1 MSDLAIVLCV
11 GFVCVTALLIAYTV
25 LQQSN
30 NRNGDKR

>member
-11 GFVCVTALLIAYTV
+11 GFVCVTALLIAFTV

-30 NRNGDKR
+30 RNGDKR